1 MDKITIGRNPECD
14 LNISETFA
22 KVSNEHAD
30 IQLANGVLTF
40 IDHSSNGTTINGQ
53 TVHRSEKVIKQ
64 GDKIILAE
72 SYELRWNEIEKY
84 FPSLH
89 RATERF
95 DGSQVDVGGRKTEM
109 FDGSQVDTGN
119 RATERFDGSQVGGV
133 SDGRKT
139 ERIGSSNEGE
149 QIRGQVNEFTQAEI
163 EEITEKW
170 HMDAFLSSWVW
181 AAANHIYWPLI
192 IILISFIPYL
202 GQIASLFLCTYL
214 GLNGY
219 KLAWSKA
226 SSHNFKSFIS
236 SQNKWTGLGVV
247 IFILCAAIQVVAL
260 YYTLNLI

>member
-95 DGSQVDVGGRKTEM
+95 DGSK
-109 FDGSQVDTGN
+109 VDTGN
-119 RATERFDGSQVGGV
+119 RATERFDGSQVGGA

-170 HMDAFLSSWVW
+170 HMGAFLSSWVW
-181 AAANHIYWPLI
+181 AAANHIYWPLV
-192 IILISFIPYL
+192 IILISFIPYF
-202 GQIASLFLCTYL
+202 GQVASLFLCTYL

-219 KLAWSKA
+219 KLAWSKT

-247 IFILCAAIQVVAL
+247 IFLLCATIQAVAL
-260 YYTLNLI
+260 YYPLNLI

>member
-95 DGSQVDVGGRKTEM
+95 DGSK
-109 FDGSQVDTGN
+109 VDTGN

-170 HMDAFLSSWVW
+170 HMGAFLSSWVW
-181 AAANHIYWPLI
+181 AAANRIYWPLI
-192 IILISFIPYL
+192 IIFISFIPYL

-247 IFILCAAIQVVAL
+247 IFILCVAIQAVAL